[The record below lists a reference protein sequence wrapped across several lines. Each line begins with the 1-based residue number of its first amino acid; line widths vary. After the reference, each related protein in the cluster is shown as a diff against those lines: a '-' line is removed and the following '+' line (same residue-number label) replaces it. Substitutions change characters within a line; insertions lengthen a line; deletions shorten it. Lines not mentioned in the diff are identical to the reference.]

1 MNRKTLSF
9 TLIIMLLFVQ
19 SIDFT
24 SSQSDSRL
32 TLERYDFE
40 SEEWTKLVLTDRNYL
55 VESDNTLIDQ
65 LEGSLMTDPWY
76 AINSGANESGF
87 FNLDLVELNSTYN
100 LRIES
105 EGGDNEI
112 KINEVFRHWSA
123 ELRPFLD
130 LVDSIFDRITGKDI
144 AGVWPVDM
152 SVAIMESYP
161 EQYAVT
167 VMIQRGYDDLTYTGH
182 PITNFALVVSD
193 VYDPNNSYEPN
204 WIFNASII
212 IWGNVTLSS
221 YGELITY
228 NFPTFT
234 FGLETDFDNLG
245 FMIILES
252 GTYLKSH
259 PKEGYLPFIGSVD
272 PLVYDDLS
280 YSFPQTSTFVDSFP
294 SVPAFLP
301 FPWLMSI
308 VSILAIS
315 IIKKK
320 YN

>member
-32 TLERYDFE
+32 TLDQYDVE
-40 SEEWTKLVLTDRNYL
+40 NDEWTKLVLTDRKYII
-55 VESDNTLIDQ
+55 ESDDSYIDQ
-65 LEGSLMTDPWY
+65 LEGSLMVDPWF
-76 AINSGANESGF
+76 AINSGANESNF
-87 FNLDLVELNSTYN
+87 FNLELDELNSTYI

-105 EGGDNEI
+105 DGGDNEI
-112 KINEVFRHWSA
+112 RINTLMRHWSTD
-123 ELRPFLD
+123 LNPLLD
-130 LVDSIFDRITGKDI
+130 LVDSIFDRITGKDL

-204 WIFNASII
+204 WIFNASIV

-221 YGELITY
+221 SGELLTY

-280 YSFPQTSTFVDSFP
+280 YSFLQTSTFVESFP

-301 FPWLMSI
+301 FPWFMSI
-308 VSILAIS
+308 VSILAIP
-315 IIKKK
+315 ITRKK